1 VAYQCG
7 KQTKIRDSELQ
18 YLHCNATTSFGQ
30 LIANKSDNVMKGEKN
45 KKIYPL
51 PFTGQTLLT
60 HNL

>member
-1 VAYQCG
+1 MAYQCG

-18 YLHCNATTSFGQ
+18 YLHCNPTTSFGQ
-30 LIANKSDNVMKGEKN
+30 VTANKTDVMKGVKN